1 MITRYSRPEMRA
13 VWTDENK
20 LKLWLQIE
28 LLASEALVKEG
39 VVPTRDC
46 KKIKV
51 GCAKWFANLPGLVA
65 RQRELEKVLNHD
77 VIAFTTAVAEAINDK
92 ASRWFHF
99 GLTSSDVGDTCYA
112 VQMQQSADLL
122 IADVKKLLPVIARR
136 AWEYKFTPCIGR
148 SHGIHAEPTTFGL
161 KLALMHDEF
170 KRALRRLETAR
181 EVVSVGKISGAVGT
195 SAHLS
200 PRVEAYVCKKLG
212 LRPAPIATQVV
223 QRDIHAEFQSAMAL
237 VGASIERWTVEFRHL
252 QRTEVLEAEE
262 PFSKGQKGS
271 SAMPHKR
278 NPITWERLTG
288 LARVLRGN
296 ALAALENVAL
306 WHERDISHSSVERI
320 IFPDS
325 CTLLDY
331 MFGLLTR
338 LMDGLAVYPE
348 NMKKNLG
355 LSLGMWNSQTV
366 LLALIRKGLTREAA
380 YKLVQDAS
388 MKTWEVKH
396 AGRDDADFVEVLKAT
411 PEVAKHFKRGEL
423 EKLCSLAFH
432 FKEVNRRFKR
442 IGAIVI
448 PDNRTKKTKVTKKL
462 ETGRFVF
469 FAPSKFHSTARRRP
483 TAGLPPAEM
492 LSPAS
497 YNQKT
502 SLALFVPSRIRLRD
516 ILSRPHFPNRL
527 YACPIRHLLSSP
539 RFHTSPQ
546 FSLA

>member
-1 MITRYSRPEMRA
+1 MRA
-13 VWTDENK
+13 IWTDENK
-20 LKLWLQIE
+20 LRLWLQIE
-28 LLASEALVKEG
+28 LLAGEALVRQG
-39 VVPTRDC
+39 TVPRADFA
-46 KKIKV
+46 KIKR
-51 GCAKWFANLPGLVA
+51 GAGKWFADLPGLVA
-65 RQRELEKVLNHD
+65 RQKELEKTLNHD
-77 VIAFTTAVAEAINDK
+77 VIGFTTAVAEKINHR

-99 GLTSSDVGDTCYA
+99 GLTSSDIIDTAFA
-112 VQMQQSADLL
+112 VQMTQSADIF
-122 IADVKKLLPVIARR
+122 IADVKALRKAIAAQARK
-136 AWEYKFTPCIGR
+136 YKFAPCIGR

-170 KRALRRLETAR
+170 GRALERLERIRVTAA
-181 EVVSVGKISGAVGT
+181 VGKLSGAVGT

-223 QRDIHAEFQSAMAL
+223 QRDIHAEFMTTLAL
-237 VGASIERWTVEFRHL
+237 VGASIERWAVEFRHL

-262 PFSKGQKGS
+262 PFTKGQKGS

-296 ALAALENVAL
+296 AIAALENVAL

-348 NMKKNLG
+348 NMKRNLG

-366 LLALIRKGLTREAA
+366 LLALIKKGLTREQA
-380 YKLVQDAS
+380 YQLVQDAA

-396 AGRDDADFVEVLKAT
+396 AGRDDADFVETLKAD
-411 PEVAKHFKRGEL
+411 PAVAKHFKPGEL
-423 EKLCSLAFH
+423 EKLCSLNFH
-432 FKEVNRRFKR
+432 FKEVNSRFR
-442 IGAIVI
+442 
-448 PDNRTKKTKVTKKL
+448 KL
-462 ETGRFVF
+462 
-469 FAPSKFHSTARRRP
+469 
-483 TAGLPPAEM
+483 GL
-492 LSPAS
+492 
-497 YNQKT
+497 
-502 SLALFVPSRIRLRD
+502 
-516 ILSRPHFPNRL
+516 
-527 YACPIRHLLSSP
+527 
-539 RFHTSPQ
+539 
-546 FSLA
+546 